1 MAFRTFLGSLGVNA
15 PEVAT
20 VLESGEVRP
29 GGTLHARV
37 TAKGAGGGADVRIE
51 RIAVQLVT
59 RVEAAEPT
67 EKSWDNPG
75 VVAFQALPAF
85 GLAAGEVREHRLAI
99 DVPWEMPIT
108 HALGRRLHGTRAA
121 VRTILEIDDA
131 VDRGDFDEIAVHALP
146 AQDVFFGAYETLGF
160 RFDEAE
166 VKTGRVNGGRNQ
178 TSKFWQELEFFFPDA
193 YGRAPHAQLETVFIA
208 RPDSLDLITGP
219 HGPYPFDYAGL
230 TPDGCATWLDE
241 HCRALWQS

>member
-15 PEVAT
+15 PDVAT
-20 VLESGEVRP
+20 VLDAGEVRP
-29 GGTLHARV
+29 GGAVRGRV
-37 TAKGAGGGADVRIE
+37 TVKGGGADVRIE

-75 VVAFQALPAF
+75 VVASQDVPAF
-85 GLAAGEVREHRLAI
+85 DLAAGEVREHGLAI
-99 DVPWEMPIT
+99 EVPWEMPIT
-108 HALGRRLHGTRAA
+108 HALAGRLRGTRAA
-121 VRTILEIDDA
+121 VRTILEIDNA

-146 AQDVFFGAYETLGF
+146 AQDVFFGAYEALGF
-160 RFDEAE
+160 RFDAAE

-178 TSKFWQELEFFFPDA
+178 TSKFWQELEFFFPPGYRRGPGA
-193 YGRAPHAQLETVFIA
+193 RLETVFIA

-219 HGPYPFDYAGL
+219 HGPYPFEYADL
-230 TPDGCATWLDE
+230 TLDQCVKWLDE
-241 HCRALWQS
+241 HCRSHWQN

>member
-1 MAFRTFLGSLGVNA
+1 MAFRTFLSSLGINA
-15 PEVAT
+15 PEVT
-20 VLESGEVRP
+20 TILESDEVRP
-29 GGTLHARV
+29 GGTVRARV
-37 TAKGAGGGADVRIE
+37 ALKGGGAGVRVE

-75 VVAFQALPAF
+75 VVASQALPAF
-85 GLAAGEVREHRLAI
+85 ELAAEEVEEHRIAI

-108 HALGRRLHGTRAA
+108 HALGRRMRGTRAA
-121 VRTILEIDDA
+121 VRTILEIGNA

-146 AQDVFFGAYETLGF
+146 AQDLFFGAYESLGF

-178 TSKFWQELEFFFPDA
+178 TSKFWQELEFFFPAD
-193 YGRAPHAQLETVFIA
+193 YGRGPAARLETVFIA

-219 HGPYPFDYAGL
+219 HGPYPFDYTGL
-230 TPDGCATWLDE
+230 TLDACTSWLDE
-241 HCRALWQS
+241 HCRSLWQN